1 MRNALALAAVTAGL
15 VAPAARAREPGLPP
29 SLAHRIT
36 VDARGPLA
44 LCEVTRELAGTRG
57 DGGGAE
63 AILDLALPDHGVLV
77 SIEVRDGERWR
88 DVDQGART
96 VESARAADLYQSE
109 SAARGATA
117 ATEPYDDSAAFRVR
131 VARGARGGRAPFAV
145 RYRFTAPPVFSGG
158 RYRLRFPPAP
168 ESLPPPADVAVAT
181 RDASDVDIAGARAAV
196 AAGHAAGRASTRA
209 GWEISWAP
217 REPGAAPEAPA
228 LEARVAMSAISPA
241 ETAVAYAV
249 RGRAGRPAA
258 PPASV
263 LLLVDRSRSVGLPGL
278 SAERDLGRRLLE
290 SLPPSLRFD
299 ALFFDRGT
307 KRLFPMSRPATR
319 EALDAFEAEMVP
331 SRLENG
337 TDLPAALREAGAL
350 LRREASAFGPR
361 ALLVVVTD
369 GAIPD
374 AHDGGALDRALGR
387 VPGIDLGVAVFAV
400 RPTDDEAVGP
410 AARQALRAF
419 AGARGGVVREV
430 GAGDIDEAVREGLA
444 AVDRGGDLTAV
455 RLVAGSHGR
464 QLAEAVAAG
473 AAATGVVTLAGRPP
487 EKLEIEATAGGR
499 RIAVSPGHTTVSKPW
514 VRALAPAAAA
524 APRVLVAPALV
535 ALVEPVPRAAAAAE
549 PVVKGSMDR
558 MVMRNV
564 LSLAYM
570 PRARACYL
578 DRRGATPAERDLAG
592 RVRLA
597 IDVAR
602 GEVERANIESSTL
615 NHADIERCLREGAF
629 AIEVPRAV
637 RSDAPVTAI
646 LNLVFRP
653 RTPEKRP
660 GAAPGGLGDQIDV
673 LIEEAQREAEGPP
686 SAAVEPPSTPP
697 SFPTR

>member
-1 MRNALALAAVTAGL
+1 M
-15 VAPAARAREPGLPP
+15 
-29 SLAHRIT
+29 
-36 VDARGPLA
+36 
-44 LCEVTRELAGTRG
+44 
-57 DGGGAE
+57 
-63 AILDLALPDHGVLV
+63 
-77 SIEVRDGERWR
+77 
-88 DVDQGART
+88 
-96 VESARAADLYQSE
+96 
-109 SAARGATA
+109 
-117 ATEPYDDSAAFRVR
+117 
-131 VARGARGGRAPFAV
+131 
-145 RYRFTAPPVFSGG
+145 FSGG

-168 ESLPPPADVAVAT
+168 ESLPPPADVAVTT
-181 RDASDVDIAGARAAV
+181 RDALDVEIAGARAAPP
-196 AAGHAAGRASTRA
+196 AGGRAAGRASTRA

-217 REPGAAPEAPA
+217 REPVPAPESPT
-228 LEARVAMSAISPA
+228 LEVRLATGAVSPG

-249 RGRAGRPAA
+249 RGRAARPAA

-319 EALDAFEAEMVP
+319 EALDAYEAEMVP
-331 SRLENG
+331 SRLQNG
-337 TDLPAALREAGAL
+337 TDLEAALRDAGAL

-374 AHDGGALDRALGR
+374 SEDGPTLDRALGH
-387 VPGIDLGVAVFAV
+387 VPGLELGVAVFAV
-400 RPTDDEAVGP
+400 RPGDDDPVAP
-410 AARQALRAF
+410 RARQALRAF
-419 AGARGGVVREV
+419 VGARGGVAREV
-430 GAGDIDEAVREGLA
+430 AAGDLDEAVREGLGA
-444 AVDRGGDLTAV
+444 LERGGDLATL
-455 RLVAGSHGR
+455 RLAAGGHPR
-464 QLAEAVAAG
+464 ALAEAVASG
-473 AAATGVVTLAGRPP
+473 AAATGVITLPGRLSD
-487 EKLEIEATAGGR
+487 KLEVEAIAGGKR
-499 RIAVSPGHTTVSKPW
+499 VAVTPATPAVPKPW
-514 VRALAPAAAA
+514 LRALATPAAAG
-524 APRVLVAPALV
+524 PRVLVAPALV
-535 ALVEPVPRAAAAAE
+535 ALVEPVPHAAVAAE

-578 DRRGATPAERDLAG
+578 DRRGATAAERDLAG
-592 RVRLA
+592 KVRLA

-637 RSDAPVTAI
+637 RSDAAVTAI

-660 GAAPGGLGDQIDV
+660 GSEPGGLGDQIDV

-686 SAAVEPPSTPP
+686 SATVEPSPSSR